1 MQKLGINE
9 VWQLSWWKEPSDLV
23 EYTEVYLK
31 KKKPAL
37 LVKKQTKLL
46 LIDFNLGWNTSCL
59 SNKARN
65 GNNYKWV
72 QDVIR

>member
-31 KKKPAL
+31 KKKACS
-37 LVKKQTKLL
+37 
-46 LIDFNLGWNTSCL
+46 TS
-59 SNKARN
+59 
-65 GNNYKWV
+65 
-72 QDVIR
+72 